1 MKIPATLN
9 GSSLRVML
17 TGILMLIVRGM
28 REIGTPGTV
37 IGPTPP
43 SAFRLNGI
51 PGIVIS
57 GTTIGPTPPSA
68 FRLNGIPGIVIS
80 GTTIG
85 PTPPSAFRL

>member
-1 MKIPATLN
+1 
-9 GSSLRVML
+9 ML

-57 GTTIGPTPPSA
+57 GTTIGPMPPFTST
-68 FRLNGIPGIVIS
+68 LS
-80 GTTIG
+80 GMAG
-85 PTPPSAFRL
+85 MLSVSE

>member
-57 GTTIGPTPPSA
+57 GTTTGPMPPFTST
-68 FRLNGIPGIVIS
+68 LS
-80 GTTIG
+80 GMAG
-85 PTPPSAFRL
+85 MLSVSE